1 MAIILLASELF
12 VNPVLFG
19 QSISSYS
26 DISSCLED
34 ELNEDQI
41 RHIYQTSNIVT
52 LMDHVMLKDSL
63 YVMTISEASIKDL
76 KIKPEEVN
84 FAKKYV
90 NLLNETYRKDT
101 KKE

>member
-1 MAIILLASELF
+1 
-12 VNPVLFG
+12 
-19 QSISSYS
+19 
-26 DISSCLED
+26 
-34 ELNEDQI
+34 
-41 RHIYQTSNIVT
+41 
-52 LMDHVMLKDSL
+52 MLKDSL